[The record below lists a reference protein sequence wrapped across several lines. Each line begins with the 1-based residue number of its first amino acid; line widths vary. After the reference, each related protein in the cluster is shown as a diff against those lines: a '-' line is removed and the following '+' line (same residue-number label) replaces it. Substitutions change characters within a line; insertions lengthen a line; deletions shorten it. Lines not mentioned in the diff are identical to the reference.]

1 MHIRQGPIVCLAL
14 ALAATGIASSA
25 TARADQQKPPADAK
39 APPQPQPDGLLELQS
54 LSQTVDGV
62 TAGTQQLPSDIAVSW
77 LSNHFIKSAGDSVYI
92 PFTITVNRS
101 QLQSPSAAMY
111 VRVVS
116 KASAAASS
124 TTSSITLPVPGA
136 GGRPTYPWDNGGV
149 VEVPADGKLSRAIAL
164 PPGTYDAY
172 VGIREKSA
180 APPAA
185 GAPPAKMGIMK
196 QELVVPAF
204 PDSDLSTSSILLA
217 RSLETL
223 PTALP
228 PDKQQENPY
237 VFGPLKVTPAVEGAF
252 LNSSDL
258 QVLFWIYGASHTG
271 GKPDVQVEFSFHQRL
286 AEGGEKYF
294 NKTAPQDMN
303 EKTLPP
309 EFNLTSG
316 HQLLSSLAI
325 PLKSFPPGNYRLEVK
340 VTDKPSGKNLTRS
353 ANFTVSAS

>member
-1 MHIRQGPIVCLAL
+1 MHIRLGPSVCLAL

-25 TARADQQKPPADAK
+25 AVRASQQKPAVDAK
-39 APPQPQPDGLLELQS
+39 APPQTDLLDLQS
-54 LSQTVDGV
+54 LSQMVDGIIG
-62 TAGTQQLPSDIAVSW
+62 GTQQPPTDIAVSW

-92 PFTITVNRS
+92 PFTISVNRS
-101 QLQSPSAAMY
+101 QLQSSSAAFY
-111 VRVVS
+111 IRVVN
-116 KASAAASS
+116 KAPAATSS
-124 TTSSITLPVPGA
+124 STSSITLPAPG
-136 GGRPTYPWDNGGV
+136 GKPTYPWDNGNI
-149 VEVPADGKLSRAIAL
+149 VEIPTDGKVSRAIAL

-172 VGIREKSA
+172 VGIKEKSA
-180 APPAA
+180 SPPAA
-185 GAPPAKMGIMK
+185 GAPPAKMGMVK
-196 QELVVPAF
+196 QELTVPSFSDA
-204 PDSDLSTSSILLA
+204 DLSTSSILLA

-223 PTALP
+223 PAPLAP
-228 PDKQQENPY
+228 EKQQENPY
-237 VFGPLKVTPAVEGAF
+237 VFGPLKVTPAIEGAF